1 MTIDLGGRAMTAF
14 NEALAQHVI
23 TAMAR
28 QLALADLIG
37 GRNWGV
43 DIPAGTASFGTDLS
57 YSIQLLGTE
66 SEQDHSWLWAW
77 ANAQSDL
84 PPAVL
89 HAASWLREYGQ
100 RSAVAELVEPT
111 FSLDRADGHQL
122 ALLASGLT
130 GRCYYRG
137 PYPGGALFFLLE
149 GVPAE
154 VLAPAR
160 PERAVTVITQVL
172 QAFPVDHRAAVQSF
186 LQQQG
191 WRVETAAD
199 AVAGH
204 HASGSILRAEL
215 DQHGRIIR
223 LGGELRG

>member
-1 MTIDLGGRAMTAF
+1 MTAF
-14 NEALAQHVI
+14 PEVFAQHVI

-37 GRNWGV
+37 GRDWRV
-43 DIPAGTASFGTDLS
+43 DIPAGMASFGTDLS
-57 YSIQLLGTE
+57 YPIQLLGTE
-66 SEQDHSWLWAW
+66 SEHDRSWLWAW
-77 ANAQSDL
+77 ANTQSNL
-84 PPAVL
+84 PAGVL
-89 HAASWLREYGQ
+89 QAAGWLREYGQ
-100 RSAVAELVEPT
+100 RSAVAELVEAT

-122 ALLASGLT
+122 ALLAAGLT

-137 PYPGGALFFLLE
+137 PYSGGALFFLLE

-172 QAFPVDHRAAVQSF
+172 QAFPIDHRVAVQSF

-191 WRVETAAD
+191 WRVEAAPD
-199 AVAGH
+199 AVTGH
-204 HASGSILRAEL
+204 HPGGSTLRADL
-215 DQHGRIIR
+215 DQQGRVTR